1 VHYEQN
7 LGDIGEPQK
16 PSVRQKTPSCEVH
29 DYEALWLRCAL
40 NEYAFYGDDA
50 NKELAKGLT
59 EYIGEKVY
67 EQENVLFQLYLKT
80 DVAVQTVLDAI
91 AYYRSL
97 SKNVDAMMCK
107 SLEQRISKL
116 QSE

>member
-1 VHYEQN
+1 MYYEKN

-16 PSVRQKTPSCEVH
+16 PSVRREVPSCEVH

-40 NEYAFYGDDA
+40 NEYAFYSNDA
-50 NKELAKGLT
+50 NKELAKGLV
-59 EYIGEKVY
+59 EYIGDKVY
-67 EQENVLFQLYLKT
+67 EQENALFHLYLKT
-80 DVAVQTVLDAI
+80 DTAVQTVLDAI
-91 AYYRSL
+91 EYYRSV
-97 SKNVDAMMCK
+97 SKNVDSMMCK

>member
-1 VHYEQN
+1 MFYEEN

-16 PSVRQKTPSCEVH
+16 PSVRRDVPSCEIH
-29 DYEALWLRCAL
+29 DYEGLWLRCAL
-40 NEYAFYGDDA
+40 NEYAFYNNHPND
-50 NKELAKGLT
+50 EIAKGIT

-91 AYYRSL
+91 AYYRSM